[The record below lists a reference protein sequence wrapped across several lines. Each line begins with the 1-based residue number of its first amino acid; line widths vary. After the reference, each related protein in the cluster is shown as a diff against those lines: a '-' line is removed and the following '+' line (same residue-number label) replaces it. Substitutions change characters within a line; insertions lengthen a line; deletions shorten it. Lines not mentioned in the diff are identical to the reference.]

1 MGCGRPVLRTDFNA
15 DNQKL
20 DAAITA
26 ARDTRPHV
34 LLRAAALSSNPAQV
48 DVDVST
54 LDLTQYYY
62 LGLSPKAGA
71 EYANA
76 IMLRCNNL
84 RGGYVDQDNT
94 RDRTFFRFFMVR

>member
-1 MGCGRPVLRTDFNA
+1 M
-15 DNQKL
+15 
-20 DAAITA
+20 
-26 ARDTRPHV
+26 
-34 LLRAAALSSNPAQV
+34 
-48 DVDVST
+48 DVST

>member
-1 MGCGRPVLRTDFNA
+1 M
-15 DNQKL
+15 
-20 DAAITA
+20 
-26 ARDTRPHV
+26 
-34 LLRAAALSSNPAQV
+34 

-84 RGGYVDQDNT
+84 RGGYVDQENT
-94 RDRTFFRFFMVR
+94 RDRTFFRFFMDRQSSFFDRFASKSDLIWHKQPVFPPKFRLINTA

>member
-1 MGCGRPVLRTDFNA
+1 M
-15 DNQKL
+15 
-20 DAAITA
+20 
-26 ARDTRPHV
+26 
-34 LLRAAALSSNPAQV
+34 
-48 DVDVST
+48 DVST
-54 LDLTQYYY
+54 LDLTQYYH
-62 LGLSPKAGA
+62 LDLSPKAGA

>member
-1 MGCGRPVLRTDFNA
+1 M
-15 DNQKL
+15 
-20 DAAITA
+20 
-26 ARDTRPHV
+26 
-34 LLRAAALSSNPAQV
+34 

-54 LDLTQYYY
+54 LNLTQYYY
-62 LGLSPKAGA
+62 LGLSPKAWA